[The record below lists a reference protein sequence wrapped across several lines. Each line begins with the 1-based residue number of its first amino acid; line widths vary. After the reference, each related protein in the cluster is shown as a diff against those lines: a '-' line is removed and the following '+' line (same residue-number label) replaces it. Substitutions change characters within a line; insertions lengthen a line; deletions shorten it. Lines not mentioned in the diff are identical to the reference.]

1 MQLNGRDRALKVTA
15 DGKGLA
21 GHAGAVP
28 LRKAVGQAGL
38 TSGLSAALVKKT
50 TSPLLEVVVRTE
62 HQPDRIQQRGF
73 RTVASTDQPD
83 QAPVDRPLGRLDATE
98 VCDP

>member
-28 LRKAVGQAGL
+28 LREAAGQAGL

-50 TSPLLEVVVRTE
+50 TSPLLEVVVRTD
-62 HQPDRIQQRGF
+62 HQPDRDAWLARSDVRSF
-73 RTVASTDQPD
+73 PC
-83 QAPVDRPLGRLDATE
+83 LGR
-98 VCDP
+98 